1 MRVKI
6 TSHGSIK
13 KLDNYAWSRD
23 QQIRRHM
30 RPELPSSIGHSLVW
44 LGMHSQH
51 ASLAEQVAA
60 HTLMRWPG
68 AKKWL
73 AWLQPVRTAFFS
85 PLLRALHHG
94 SVRPNGR
101 TSATKHYR
109 FWRQSVHYRTS
120 YVSAKSELPHLLL
133 ACKAMF
139 SSKFFFKI
147 FHHIESL
154 DAYIG
159 SY

>member
-51 ASLAEQVAA
+51 ASLAEQVAD
-60 HTLMRWPG
+60 TL
-68 AKKWL
+68 L
-73 AWLQPVRTAFFS
+73 CVDPVQRSGSLDCSQCALPFF
-85 PLLRALHHG
+85 LRYYARCITG
-94 SVRPNGR
+94 QSVRMDGR
-101 TSATKHYR
+101 PQ
-109 FWRQSVHYRTS
+109 QSIT
-120 YVSAKSELPHLLL
+120 VSEDNL
-133 ACKAMF
+133 F
-139 SSKFFFKI
+139 I
-147 FHHIESL
+147 
-154 DAYIG
+154 IG
-159 SY
+159 PVMYLQSQSCLIYS